1 MGNNNLTASLE
12 DYLEIIFNRI
22 NDNGAVKAV
31 DISRD
36 LNVSRA
42 SVTEALHKLAEK
54 KYINYGRYASIS
66 ITNTGIEKAKEII
79 NKHNVIQSFF
89 EQVLGIDKKESTETA
104 CKIEHVISKNIL
116 NRLLEFNKYCSNNQD
131 FLDNFVATYSKK

>member
-1 MGNNNLTASLE
+1 MNSLTSSLE
-12 DYLEIIFNRI
+12 DYLEVICNYI
-22 NDNGAVKAV
+22 NNGIKIRAI
-31 DISRD
+31 DISKE

-79 NKHNVIQSFF
+79 NKHNIIQSFF
-89 EQVLGIDKKESTETA
+89 EQVLGIDKKESTEIA
-104 CKIEHVISKNIL
+104 CKIEHVISGNVL
-116 NRLLEFNKYCSNNQD
+116 NRLLDFNKFCSKNQEFINN
-131 FLDNFVATYSKK
+131 FKATYSQK